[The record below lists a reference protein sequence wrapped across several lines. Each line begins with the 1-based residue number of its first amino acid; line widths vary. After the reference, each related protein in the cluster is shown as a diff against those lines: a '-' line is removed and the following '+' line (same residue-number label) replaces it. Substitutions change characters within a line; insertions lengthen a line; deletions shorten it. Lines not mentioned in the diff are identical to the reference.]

1 MREGRCKSCGAR
13 IVWALTDGDKRMPV
27 DAEPSARGNIKL
39 VWIPSLNEYRAV
51 VQRDVKPDNVS
62 KEPLY
67 LSHFA
72 SCAQAAQHR
81 RAKL

>member
-1 MREGRCKSCGAR
+1 MRTRCKSCGAR
-13 IVWALTDGDKRMPV
+13 IVWALTDQDKRMPV

-51 VQRDVKPDNVS
+51 VQKGDVAPALAGS
-62 KEPLY
+62 LY

-72 SCAQAAQHR
+72 SCAQAQQHR
-81 RAKL
+81 RPR